1 MILVPKS
8 TVCLRSE
15 TPISQRH
22 AEALWDEG
30 MLEQTDYRMEVPL
43 HQVVFSDFRL
53 TCFQSGQYTFLVR
66 TNTIKIGSKDV
77 R

>member
-15 TPISQRH
+15 SPISQRH

>member
-30 MLEQTDYRMEVPL
+30 MLEETDYRMEVHL

>member
-30 MLEQTDYRMEVPL
+30 MLEQMDYRMEVPL
-43 HQVVFSDFRL
+43 HQVIFSDFRL

-66 TNTIKIGSKDV
+66 TNTIKIGIKDV